1 MNTNKEQFYSSLIGS
16 ERTLLNYRNAINSSY
31 IRGVLSRFYGTS
43 NLFDLSDL
51 EQLWKVYSFVNLDE
65 TNIRNHRIYSAALM
79 KYIRFLNNGEKYGQR
94 IDSNNPKKRGR
105 PKVCI
110 SKG

>member
-1 MNTNKEQFYSSLIGS
+1 MNANQDLFYSSLIGS
-16 ERTLLNYRNAINSSY
+16 ERTVLNYRNAINSSY
-31 IRGVLSRFYGTS
+31 VRRVLTEFCGTS

-65 TNIRNHRIYSAALM
+65 TNIRNHRFYSAALM

-94 IDSNNPKKRGR
+94 IDHKKPQKKR
-105 PKVCI
+105 
-110 SKG
+110 SS